1 MKNEQKGP
9 INVLSKAS
17 VMKAAKSLLVA
28 TVIASQVFTVLPAGS
43 FAAEATGQDLTAPT
57 GPTLPTAD
65 QAASKIAI
73 APMSLALDNGVT
85 EKRAQVSTFAEF
97 KAAAESTTI
106 NVIEITG
113 NFQFTS
119 NVSINSNIRIE
130 GNGYAITAGN
140 YQMIMRSTSIVD
152 VQDLSITNI
161 GTKGVFTG
169 YNSTAAPTVNLT
181 NNVQV
186 WGMIMGGSG
195 KLSLSIGGTNN
206 KIVSPDQYGMDVDEL
221 TIEDNTRIEELSA
234 LNTAVKVRSSGNV
247 GIGDNAYIN
256 MNSSKGYAFDVSNSA
271 LVIGENTVLKS
282 ASKYGT
288 VRAAT
293 LIVKNGADLTLASG
307 DVGNGIYV
315 SGNITIGDDVKLKAT
330 GTGTAVYAYNTGAA
344 IVVGKNADVDIVS
357 DNGYGFYGNASI
369 TFGDGSS
376 LKLRTQ
382 YKSIY
387 SAGAAT
393 IRFGTVSNQPKAPAD
408 RVTIDIDSG
417 IDYGIY
423 SGGPVIF
430 GDDTEVNVKAKAGAI
445 YAAGN
450 SRVNFGSNTK
460 NTISSSAGKG
470 IDAGGVVFGDDSTVD
485 IKAYVDGINTTNTS
499 GEGLT
504 TGKNVSMDI
513 VANSHDGIYTYKNTN
528 FGENNT
534 VIIKAL
540 NSHAIHSFY
549 GSAVNMGANSSFDL
563 SGTDGIRQEATA
575 ASALNVGTNTTVKIA
590 AANYGIHT
598 YGSVTFADGSK
609 ANIRAASKAA
619 YPAVKANGVV
629 TFQKDTMAYVESLYP
644 SSTTSVFD
652 LSGGVNSKLVLNSP
666 KFIDFRQN
674 NNDATKKTGHIVKGY
689 GSTTVANQSRVEIN
703 NVKNLMAWNHGTDW
717 SKASNSAWTDI
728 EAGRVTL
735 ANKNGAVTT
744 SYYGGPVTGIDG
756 FSLFDY
762 TRLSTEG
769 SSAIDRPVVSPIYV
783 GAKTV
788 TGTGTPGN
796 DVIVTFPNGTTAKT
810 TVKPDGTWTVD
821 VPAGVNLAKDQSVVT
836 YQTNGVNDSA
846 NVTTKVQQDLS
857 VPGTPDVNPV
867 KAGDTV
873 LTGKGEPNKD
883 ITVTLPDGSKVTGTT
898 DDKGDFAIT
907 IPGQKEDAVL
917 SVTQKGDNGLEG
929 NPAVVIVESN
939 EKPVITADNQTFRVG
954 DTFNPLADVTAKDK
968 EDGDLTAGVT
978 VKSSNVDMTKVG
990 NYTVVYTVTD
1000 KDGNTTE
1007 LSVSIKVIAATA
1019 GTITAD
1025 EFTIG
1030 TDNYVKGALTGDVAK
1045 AYLEVNGTQLT
1056 TINVSGSSYQYYAK
1070 NNILDPADKV
1080 FIVALDANGKV
1091 LQRTEVK
1098 VNAKATAG
1106 TITANDF
1113 TIGADNYVKGD
1124 LTGDVAKAQLEVN
1137 GTKLTMIN
1145 VSGST
1150 YQYYAKNNIT
1160 KATDDVYIVAYDA
1173 AGKELSR
1180 TKVNVI
1186 AATAG
1191 TISADD
1197 FTIGKDNYVKGAL
1210 TGDVTRAALEVN
1222 GTQLTTINVSG
1233 SSYQY
1238 YAKNN
1243 ITKPT
1248 DQVYIIGYDASG
1260 KVLQRTQVNIKAATV
1275 TAGTVTPAKF
1285 VLGTDTY
1292 VKGTFTGDVAKVSL
1306 TVNGTVYQTINTP
1319 TSPFQYYA
1327 KANIKNITDIVTI
1340 TAYDA
1345 TGKVLDTKPVT
1356 VTKDQGEAG
1365 TVLADSYKLGKDSYV
1380 TGSYTGDVVKVA
1392 LEVNGTELQKIN
1404 ATGGTIKYYAKPQIL
1419 SATDVVKLNGYN
1431 SAGVLVS
1438 SKTVV
1443 ISTTDGTVTANPF
1456 VIGTDAYVTGTLTGD
1471 VTKVALKVNGVVKA
1485 AIPAT
1490 AGSYQYYAKALI
1502 TSDTDVVE
1510 VIAYDATGA
1519 VLNTATVQVSKTAVN
1534 VTTGTVTPNAYKIGT
1549 NTYVEGTYTGDV
1561 AKVALEVNGTEYSPI
1576 PATGGAIRYY
1586 AGSLIAS
1593 GTDDVKV
1600 NVYDATGKL
1609 LDSKPVTI
1617 NVATGTVVS
1626 DAVKVG
1632 DGYLYGTATGDV
1644 YKVTLSVNGTVQT
1657 SVAFVQP
1664 DGTYKYYI
1672 KALNL
1677 QPTDVVEVIGLD
1689 NRGGQINTT
1698 PVTIT
1703 Q

>member
-1 MKNEQKGP
+1 MKSEQKGP

-17 VMKAAKSLLVA
+17 VKKAAKSLLVA
-28 TVIASQVFTVLPAGS
+28 TVIASQVFTVLPTGS
-43 FAAEATGQDLTAPT
+43 SAAEATGQDVAST
-57 GPTLPTAD
+57 TLPTAD

-73 APMSLALDNGVT
+73 ESRALALDNGVT

-97 KAAAESTTI
+97 REAAESTKI

-119 NVSINSNIRIE
+119 NVSIDSNIRIE
-130 GNGYAITAGN
+130 GNGYAVTAGN

-169 YNSTAAPTVNLT
+169 YNSAAAPTVNLT

-186 WGMIMGGSG
+186 WGMIMGGYG

-221 TIEDNTRIEELSA
+221 VIEDNTRIEELSA
-234 LNTAVKVRSSGNV
+234 LNTAVKVRSSGSV

-256 MNSSKGYAFDVSNSA
+256 MNSSKGYAFDVSTSA

-293 LIVKNGADLTLASG
+293 LVVKNGADLTLASG
-307 DVGNGIYV
+307 DIGNGIYV

-330 GTGTAVYAYNTGAA
+330 GTGTAVYAYNTGAS
-344 IVVGKNADVDIVS
+344 IVVGKNAAVDIVS

-382 YKSIY
+382 YKAIY

-393 IRFGTVSNQPKAPAD
+393 IRFGTISNQAKAPED
-408 RVTIDIDSG
+408 RVLIDIDSG

-423 SGGPVIF
+423 SGGPIIF

-460 NTISSSAGKG
+460 TTISSSAGKG
-470 IDAGGVVFGDDSTVD
+470 IDAGGVVIADDSSMD
-485 IKAYVDGINTTNTS
+485 IKGYTDGIWTTNTS
-499 GEGLT
+499 GEGVS
-504 TGKNVSMDI
+504 TGENVNLNITAS
-513 VANSHDGIYTYKNTN
+513 SHDGIYTYKNTT

-534 VIIKAL
+534 VVIKAL
-540 NSHAIHSFY
+540 NSHAIHSLY
-549 GSAVNMGANSSFDL
+549 GSAINIGANSSYDL
-563 SGTDGIRQEATA
+563 SGTDGVRQEGGA
-575 ASALNVGTNTTVKIA
+575 AAAFNVGTGSTVKIA
-590 AANYGIHT
+590 AADYGIYT
-598 YGSVTFADGSK
+598 TGSATFATNSK
-609 ANIRAASKAA
+609 ANIRAASKTAK
-619 YPAVKANGVV
+619 PAVKANGVV

-666 KFIDFRQN
+666 KLIDFRQN
-674 NNDATKKTGHIVKGY
+674 NNNASTKTGHIVKGY
-689 GSTTVANQSRVEIN
+689 GSTTVANQSRLEIN
-703 NVKNLMAWNHGTDW
+703 NVKNLMGWNHGSNW
-717 SKASNSAWTDI
+717 SQASNSAWTDI

-735 ANKNGAVTT
+735 AYKNGTVTT
-744 SYYGGPVTGIDG
+744 NYYGGPVTGIDG
-756 FSLFDY
+756 FNLFDY

-796 DVIVTFPNGTTAKT
+796 DVIVTLPNGTTAKA
-810 TVKPDGTWTVD
+810 TVGPDGKWTVN

-857 VPGTPDVNPV
+857 VPGTPDVNSV
-867 KAGDTV
+867 KEGDKV
-873 LTGKGEPNKD
+873 VTGKGEPNKE
-883 ITVTLPDGSKVTGTT
+883 ITITLPDGSKVTGTT
-898 DDKGDFAIT
+898 DDKGDFSIAI
-907 IPGQKEDAVL
+907 PEQKEDAVL
-917 SVTQKGDNGLEG
+917 SVTQKGDNGIEG

-939 EKPVITADNQTFRVG
+939 QKPVITADDQTFRVG
-954 DTFNPLADVTAKDK
+954 DSFDPLADVTAKDK
-968 EDGDLTAGVT
+968 EDGDLTAD
-978 VKSSNVDMTKVG
+978 VKVLSNNVDMNKVG
-990 NYTVVYTVTD
+990 SYTVRYAVTD
-1000 KDGNTTE
+1000 SHGNTTE
-1007 LSVSIKVIAATA
+1007 LSVTIKVIAATA
-1019 GTITAD
+1019 GTITAND
-1025 EFTIG
+1025 FTIG

-1045 AYLEVNGTQLT
+1045 AYLEVNGTKLT

-1070 NNILDPADKV
+1070 TAILDPADKV
-1080 FIVALDANGKV
+1080 FIVALDANGKE
-1091 LQRTEVK
+1091 LQKTEVK
-1098 VNAKATAG
+1098 VNAKATTG
-1106 TITANDF
+1106 TITAADF
-1113 TIGADNYVKGD
+1113 TIGADNYVKGN

-1173 AGKELSR
+1173 AGKELQR

-1186 AATAG
+1186 KATAG
-1191 TISADD
+1191 TITAND
-1197 FTIGKDNYVKGAL
+1197 FTIGTDNYVKGAL
-1210 TGDVTRAALEVN
+1210 TGDVVKAQLEVN
-1222 GTQLTTINVSG
+1222 GTKLTAIDVSG

-1243 ITKPT
+1243 ITQPT

-1260 KVLQRTQVNIKAATV
+1260 KELQRTKVNVKAATV
-1275 TAGTVTPAKF
+1275 TAGTITPNQY

-1292 VKGTFTGDVAKVSL
+1292 VKGSFTGDVAKVSL

-1327 KANIKNITDIVTI
+1327 KANIKNVTDIVVV

-1356 VTKDQGEAG
+1356 VTTDNGQAG
-1365 TVLADSYKLGKDSYV
+1365 TITANSFKLGKDSYV
-1380 TGSYTGDVVKVA
+1380 TGTLTGDVAKVE
-1392 LEVNGTELQKIN
+1392 LQVNGAAGQKIDVSGS
-1404 ATGGTIKYYAKPQIL
+1404 TYQYYAKSKIL
-1419 SATDVVKLNGYN
+1419 SATDDVKVVAYN
-1431 SAGVLVS
+1431 SAGV
-1438 SKTVV
+1438 VV
-1443 ISTTDGTVTANPF
+1443 NIKSVAISTTDGTVVANDF
-1456 VIGTDAYVTGTLTGD
+1456 TVGTDSYVTGTLTGD
-1471 VTKVALKVNGVVKA
+1471 VTRIALKVDGVLKSG
-1485 AIPAT
+1485 IPAT
-1490 AGSYQYYAKALI
+1490 AGAFQYYAKSLI
-1502 TSDTDVVE
+1502 TSATNSVE

-1519 VLNTATVQVSKTAVN
+1519 ELSTATVKINKQAPVVTA
-1534 VTTGTVTPNAYKIGT
+1534 GTVTPTAYKIGT

-1561 AKVALEVNGTEYSPI
+1561 AKVALEVNGSLQNAI
-1576 PATGGAIRYY
+1576 PATNGVIRYY
-1586 AGSLIAS
+1586 AGALITSAS
-1593 GTDDVKV
+1593 DVV
-1600 NVYDATGKL
+1600 NVKVYDAAGKL

-1617 NVATGTVVS
+1617 NAATGTVAAA
-1626 DAVKVG
+1626 DVKVG
-1632 DGYLYGTATGDV
+1632 DSYLNGTATGDV
-1644 YKVTLSVNGTVQT
+1644 YKVALKVNGTVQT
-1657 SVAFVQP
+1657 SVAIVQA
-1664 DGTYKYYI
+1664 DKTYKYYI

-1677 QPTDVVEVIGLD
+1677 APTDDVQVIGYD
-1689 NRGGQINTT
+1689 NRGNVITT
-1698 PVTIT
+1698 TDVTIT
-1703 Q
+1703 N